1 LECQGSFLVLNLL
14 MILACAGD
22 KAAAPETEASGTQDH
37 TTSVDSVQTT
47 TPAKHSVNIAD
58 QLGMNRLSRAENEAI
73 FGLPLNYEHYTL
85 RPLSLQIFP
94 DFRVSGALYEP
105 KQRGKHP
112 AFLMAHGHFGEGK
125 SSGEAQAPAH
135 ALAHRG
141 YVVLAM
147 DTPGVEEGDQ
157 KGRQIHLE
165 AGLENREE
173 LERAGTTAMALQL
186 HGLQAGLDY
195 FNSRDDIDWIGV
207 GGASGGAV
215 QAFYL
220 SQIDTRPEALVMA
233 SFVPMPRENK
243 SGGCACDWV
252 PGGWNDDLVSKLD
265 IPNLWMSEGAE
276 AKPDG
281 LGPKGLFVTHPG
293 PHGFERPM
301 IDEALRWMDGL
312 HSLEIDRRLP
322 DQLPHAPASA
332 LASETVGNASISN
345 LLSSPPTNVA
355 K

>member
-1 LECQGSFLVLNLL
+1 

-22 KAAAPETEASGTQDH
+22 KGAVPATEASGTQDQA
-37 TTSVDSVQTT
+37 TSEASVQVSK
-47 TPAKHSVNIAD
+47 PVNHSVNIAV
-58 QLGMNRLSRAENEAI
+58 QLGMNRLSRAENEPI
-73 FGLPLNYEHYTL
+73 FGQALDYEHYTL
-85 RPLSLQIFP
+85 RPLSLEIFP

-105 KQRGKHP
+105 KQKSEHP

-157 KGRQIHLE
+157 QGRQIHLE
-165 AGLENREE
+165 AGKANREE
-173 LERAGTTAMALQL
+173 LEGAGTTAMALQL

-195 FNSRDDIDWIGV
+195 FNSRDDIGWIGV

-220 SQIDTRPEALVMA
+220 TQVDTRPEALVMA
-233 SFVPMPRENK
+233 SFVPMPREEK

-252 PGGWNDDLVSKLD
+252 PGGWKEDLVSKLD
-265 IPNLWMSEGAE
+265 IPSLWMSEGAE
-276 AKPDG
+276 PKPDG
-281 LGPKGLFVTHPG
+281 LGPKGSFVTHSG

-301 IDEALRWMDGL
+301 IDEAVTWMDSL
-312 HSLEIDRRLP
+312 HSLEIDRLLP

-332 LASETVGNASISN
+332 LASETIGNASISI
-345 LLSSPPTNVA
+345 LLSRPPTNVA

>member
-1 LECQGSFLVLNLL
+1 MINLL
-14 MILACAGD
+14 VILACAGGAD
-22 KAAAPETEASGTQDH
+22 TAPETDKAGTQNY
-37 TTSVDSVQTT
+37 TASAESVQSS
-47 TPAKHSVNIAD
+47 TPVNISD
-58 QLGMNRLSRAENEAI
+58 KLGMDRLARTESEAV
-73 FGLPLNYEHYTL
+73 FGQPLSYEHYTL
-85 RPLSLQIFP
+85 RPLSLEIFP

-105 KQRGKHP
+105 KQKGEHP

-141 YVVLAM
+141 YVVLAL
-147 DTPGVEEGDQ
+147 DTPGVEEGDK

-165 AGLENREE
+165 EGLENRAA
-173 LERAGTTAMALQL
+173 LEDAGTTAMALQL

-195 FNSRDDIDWIGV
+195 FNSRDDIGWIGV

-220 SQIDTRPEALVMA
+220 TQIDARPEALVMA
-233 SFVPMPRENK
+233 SFVPMPRDNK
-243 SGGCACDWV
+243 KGGCPCDWV
-252 PGGWNDDLVSKLD
+252 PGGWKENLVSKLD

-276 AKPDG
+276 PKPDG
-281 LGPKGLFVTHPG
+281 LGSKGVFVTHSG

-301 IDEALRWMDGL
+301 IEEAVTWMDSL
-312 HSLEIDRRLP
+312 HSLEVDRPLP
-322 DQLPHAPASA
+322 EQLPHAPATA
-332 LASETVGNASISN
+332 LASKSVGNASIPK
-345 LLSSPPTNVA
+345 LLSRPPTNVA